1 MVMPYIPGENLYQLL
16 KTKKR
21 MNEELIKFYSAQV
34 VDVIG
39 YLHKYNI
46 IHRNIKLEN
55 ILLDG
60 NGYIKLLGLGLSKHQ
75 KEDT

>member
-39 YLHKYNI
+39 YLHKQNI

-55 ILLDG
+55 ILLDE